1 MKHASEQAVGF
12 WTPRSPSLD
21 GALSR
26 LERLSGK
33 PEFRLQ
39 RELAHARALKP
50 YLEGN
55 TGRLVSPL
63 EQEIELASL
72 YLFCD
77 YYPDDGQLTLIEQL
91 RDVITEHIPDEER
104 QWLDPLKHS
113 YFDILKPTSP
123 PTLGQDLVLQS
134 LADGARLVLPSG
146 EFVKDF
152 AADRPLVTRV
162 IHDPNTQESD
172 RGVWAGCGITM
183 SQAEAKALL
192 DITSEWRREME
203 MTTGSFALG
212 EWKEFAKRFGYMILW
227 AFAQRRMEALVDA
240 VVHIGYR
247 NPDGRPYLYA
257 VALYDHHEH
266 RFFTEAL
273 SDMDE
278 FHIEKPSADDTQ
290 SAARDRPL
298 VRQWVQHEGGGL
310 VARLTLTEFQLIVE
324 CDSPQRLDAI
334 KHRLA
339 ASLGFSLHF
348 RGETLAPP
356 ARQLSMAE
364 LMAEEPPTLVVT
376 PEEDRTLLNQFL
388 ETAYLEWSDQPHLAL
403 GGQTPRHAAATAAL
417 RGKVGEL
424 IDDMERHDPGR
435 RRFGKAAFS
444 YNRLRAHV
452 ALEELPESR
461 LSPDETEYTTMP
473 EMKKKLRLDET

>member
-26 LERLSGK
+26 LENLSRK
-33 PEFRLQ
+33 PEFRWQ
-39 RELAHARALKP
+39 RELAQARALKP
-50 YLEGN
+50 YLEGS

-63 EQEIELASL
+63 EQEIELARL

-91 RDVITEHIPDEER
+91 RDVITEHISDEER

-113 YFDILKPTSP
+113 YLDILKPTSSP
-123 PTLGQDLVLQS
+123 QLGQDLVLQS
-134 LADGARLVLPSG
+134 LADGTRLVLPRG
-146 EFVKDF
+146 EFVKNF

-162 IHDPNTQESD
+162 IHDPHTQEPD
-172 RGVWAGCGITM
+172 RAVWAGCGIAL

-227 AFAQRRMEALVDA
+227 AFAQRRMDALVDA

-247 NPDGRPYLYA
+247 TPDGRPYLYA

-266 RFFTEAL
+266 RFFTEVL

-278 FHIEKPSADDTQ
+278 FHVEKPSVDDTQ
-290 SAARDRPL
+290 SAVRERPL
-298 VRQWVQHEGGGL
+298 VRQWVQHEGGAL
-310 VARLTLTEFQLIVE
+310 VARLTLTAFQLIVE
-324 CDSPQRLDAI
+324 CDSPQRLDSI

-348 RGETLAPP
+348 RGETLTPP

-364 LMAEEPPTLVVT
+364 LMSEEPPTLVVT

-388 ETAYLEWSDQPHLAL
+388 EKAYLEWSDQPHLAL

-435 RRFGKAAFS
+435 QRFGKTAFS

-452 ALEELPESR
+452 GLEERPE
-461 LSPDETEYTTMP
+461 
-473 EMKKKLRLDET
+473 